1 MTVVTHT
8 LSVINPMVSKST
20 YSIFKNDH
28 DLPHYVFKKKI
39 FSLFLGWLNSNQKH
53 TSTDKK
59 DLETF
64 TISANVATNDKKKL
78 LIKKVL
84 RHSKKKDKDPL
95 TNKIVN

>member
-8 LSVINPMVSKST
+8 SIVINPMMSKST

-28 DLPHYVFKKKI
+28 DLPHYVLKKI
-39 FSLFLGWLNSNQKH
+39 FSLFLSWLNSNQKH

-64 TISANVATNDKKKL
+64 TISANVTTNDKKKTVD
-78 LIKKVL
+78 KK
-84 RHSKKKDKDPL
+84 S
-95 TNKIVN
+95 T